1 IERVRQWLEPAWLA
15 HVAGFAVVRAIRWVV
30 GLKSP
35 VAIVRHVNLREP
47 VAVKVPPAGAG
58 GPQSVVETRF
68 TSDIDKVPAA
78 IAVGLV
84 VEQDEP
90 VVPGQEQVGPTVV
103 VVVERGVPVRI
114 LERAGQPDFRAYVF
128 KLPAAEVAV
137 QATRVAHYI
146 LAVVVTAPGE
156 ENVEQSVAVE
166 VEQGDAS
173 AQRLDN
179 GE

>member
-1 IERVRQWLEPAWLA
+1 VRPAVAVRVYEQNAETPPALFRLQLVGDIRERAIAVVAIERVRQWLEPAWLA

-103 VVVERGVPVRI
+103 VVVERGDPVRI
-114 LERAGQPDFRAYVF
+114 LERAGQPDFRA
-128 KLPAAEVAV
+128 
-137 QATRVAHYI
+137 
-146 LAVVVTAPGE
+146 
-156 ENVEQSVAVE
+156 
-166 VEQGDAS
+166 
-173 AQRLDN
+173 
-179 GE
+179 